1 MFSDLPF
8 LEFNHRPTEYDDMKN
23 YIKPHERSWSL
34 ERHHMSKP
42 DNEERLIARIS
53 EEIKDFDKT
62 VEMYGPPLFKSDR
75 DYVKKVF
82 ELNDSDLDNEFPK
95 DDEN

>member
-23 YIKPHERSWSL
+23 YIKPHERAWSL
-34 ERHHMSKP
+34 EQHPKSKP

-53 EEIKDFDKT
+53 EEVKDFDKNFEMIKRE
-62 VEMYGPPLFKSDR
+62 VEGFVIKQFPSIKESFCL
-75 DYVKKVF
+75 
-82 ELNDSDLDNEFPK
+82 LD
-95 DDEN
+95 